1 MKNESLTDAYLKVYE
16 EKSTGDKLKD
26 IAKKKQEKY
35 DAQPQAYKNNPAF
48 GDESHHSNAKNK

>member
-1 MKNESLTDAYLKVYE
+1 MPDNLADAYLQVYE

-26 IAKKKQEKY
+26 IAKKKQAKY
-35 DAQPQAYKNNPAF
+35 DAQPQEYKNNPAF